1 VYLRKRAPIEVFYNQ
16 SGIASKPV
24 RKNLAVH
31 VSLSSILHNVKEL
44 THRRHR
50 LTRRLEAMLPEFLQR
65 TRSQLR
71 LPGRSSALSDC
82 AELWEQQVLASSA
95 LAGCI
100 RDALVCQQP
109 IFVFRQKPKLENL
122 KPKLL
127 LISEACFRTRRR
139 LAPRSSAM
147 GGL

>member
-1 VYLRKRAPIEVFYNQ
+1 NQ
-16 SGIASKPV
+16 PGIASQPV

-50 LTRRLEAMLPEFLQR
+50 LTRRVEALLPEFLQR
-65 TRSQLR
+65 TRCYRR

-82 AELWEQQVLASSA
+82 ADQWEQQVLASSA

-100 RDALVCQQP
+100 RD
-109 IFVFRQKPKLENL
+109 
-122 KPKLL
+122 
-127 LISEACFRTRRR
+127 T
-139 LAPRSSAM
+139 
-147 GGL
+147 